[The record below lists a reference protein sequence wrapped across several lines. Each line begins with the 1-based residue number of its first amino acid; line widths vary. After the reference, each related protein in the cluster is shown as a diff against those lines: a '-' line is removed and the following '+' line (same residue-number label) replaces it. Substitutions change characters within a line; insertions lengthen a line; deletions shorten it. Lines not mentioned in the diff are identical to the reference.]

1 MVGFLSFRFSSQ
13 KFLVDFGTVIAVGL
27 FMIYLLSVTLLPA
40 MLTLNASRKITNK
53 KAARIAPGPISNRFG
68 SLTSSPFQ
76 VLVVALIL
84 SVPVGYGI
92 TSLEVGFDT
101 RDQLDDSIPAVENF
115 LILADRYEASPAPI
129 YVQYIPISELFSP
142 ESWTMIGDIEETVR
156 STEGSSD
163 VSSLRSTLESSANTD
178 SVLDDILQ
186 SITDD
191 PTNQS
196 HWDSSIFMGIEQ

>member
-1 MVGFLSFRFSSQ
+1 M
-13 KFLVDFGTVIAVGL
+13 
-27 FMIYLLSVTLLPA
+27 
-40 MLTLNASRKITNK
+40 
-53 KAARIAPGPISNRFG
+53 
-68 SLTSSPFQ
+68 
-76 VLVVALIL
+76 ALIL

-129 YVQYIPISELFSP
+129 YVQYIPISELFSS

-156 STEGSSD
+156 STEGSSE

-196 HWDSSIFMGIEQ
+196 NWDTLSSWVMNNETGREITARYVPDQGGQTVIQFSALC